1 MQQVNTAQANPQR
14 SLRAMLGMTGNG
26 NVSGAAGQM
35 GDGFDMIFQ
44 NMLAGGLEG
53 EDNLAAMLMQLT
65 GGLQKDSEK
74 WGAQMAAEML
84 NSCPTLNPA
93 VMTALVE
100 ASWAAD
106 GQDLAGMVARLQELQ
121 NNGELAGL
129 RTTDGLA
136 ELLAENK
143 GVTEV
148 LEELVT
154 EDGKAGLGSEN
165 KDFLEV
171 LSAAWAKPKADVRT
185 LSAQLDNS
193 SIRAAKELMQRDK
206 KETMVPILDV
216 ESLQSNVD
224 SRRFTPVTTGSA
236 SLEEQLQVPNGDEL
250 ADQVKAGI
258 FENVSQGRNEFVVR
272 IKPDGIG
279 EITVKLSEGKDKI
292 TLSIVAADE
301 NTARLISNEVLALQN
316 ALRPLNAEVQEI
328 TTAAAVAASE
338 QSTQYS
344 AQNQMTDQG
353 RQSHSQ
359 QESGRGGRAQRIG
372 GVNGVDD
379 SFDETVESGV
389 AANDEILDTYI

>member
-1 MQQVNTAQANPQR
+1 MQQVNAAQANPQR

-26 NVSGAAGQM
+26 NVSGVAGQM

-53 EDNLAAMLMQLT
+53 EDDLAAMLMQLT

-84 NSCPTLNPA
+84 NTVPTLNPS
-93 VMTALVE
+93 VISALVE

-106 GQDLAGMVARLQELQ
+106 GQNLAEAIGRLQDQ
-121 NNGELAGL
+121 NSTA
-129 RTTDGLA
+129 LA
-136 ELLAENK
+136 ELLA
-143 GVTEV
+143 GRDVSSITEM
-148 LEELVT
+148 LEEMVVGEEQQT
-154 EDGKAGLGSEN
+154 QGNEN
-165 KDFLEV
+165 QDFLEV
-171 LSAAWAKPKADVRT
+171 LSAAWAKPKADTRT
-185 LSAQLDNS
+185 LSTQLDHS

-216 ESLQSNVD
+216 ESLQADVD

-236 SLEEQLQVPNGDEL
+236 SLEEQVQVPNGEEM
-250 ADQVKAGI
+250 ADQIKAD
-258 FENVSQGRNEFVVR
+258 FFQNVSQGRNEFVVR

-292 TLSIVAADE
+292 TLNIVAADE
-301 NTARLISNEVLALQN
+301 NTARLISSQVLALQN
-316 ALRPLNAEVQEI
+316 ALRPLNAEVQDI
-328 TTAAAVAASE
+328 TPAAAVAASQE
-338 QSTQYS
+338 STQYS

-359 QESGRGGRAQRIG
+359 QESGRGNRTQRMV
-372 GVNGVDD
+372 GVAGIDD

-389 AANDEILDTYI
+389 AANDEVLDTYI